1 VEFGPLTSSAMSE
14 LAVVSMVIQEVVGNA
29 GSHAN
34 ASSCV
39 VAKGIHPGS
48 IKKPLVCVAPS

>member
-1 VEFGPLTSSAMSE
+1 MTSSAMSE

-48 IKKPLVCVAPS
+48 IKKPLACVAPS